1 MLDKPPTTVNVPE
14 SEVARQATDAL
25 GGYVY
30 QLDQT
35 VMTWLT
41 LDEEEALYVEFAEDV
56 AVSGDG
62 RLGLTQ
68 VKRVQANIT
77 LRSAGVAKLIV
88 AVWEFQKKNPSR
100 RVTGALLTTSGIG
113 KEKGKLSFPGRVPGL
128 VYWRIAARDGADVE
142 PIRSALLCLDLPKD
156 LRSFIGDAPADALR
170 SRIIRPLQW
179 VDRRPSPDDLR
190 RDVEEQLVH
199 LGARMG
205 VPAVPAKNAR
215 DFLVVALLDSIC
227 QAPAKRY
234 VTRAD
239 LLTIFQKKPLSR
251 CRRTSSRAC
260 RYWVQLR
267 S

>member
-1 MLDKPPTTVNVPE
+1 MIDKPPTSVNVPE

-41 LDEEEALYVEFAEDV
+41 LDEDEALHVEFAEDV

-62 RLGLTQ
+62 RLDLTQ

-88 AVWEFQKKNPSR
+88 AVWEFQKNPSR

-128 VYWRIAARDGADVE
+128 VYWPSRRATAPTSSPCARPCYAWICPRTCAASSAMRQPMCCGRVLSAPCNGWIAV
-142 PIRSALLCLDLPKD
+142 
-156 LRSFIGDAPADALR
+156 
-170 SRIIRPLQW
+170 Q
-179 VDRRPSPDDLR
+179 
-190 RDVEEQLVH
+190 
-199 LGARMG
+199 ARM
-205 VPAVPAKNAR
+205 
-215 DFLVVALLDSIC
+215 IC
-227 QAPAKRY
+227 AG
-234 VTRAD
+234 T
-239 LLTIFQKKPLSR
+239 
-251 CRRTSSRAC
+251 
-260 RYWVQLR
+260 
-267 S
+267 